1 MRRPVIAAAAG
12 VALGLL
18 AAAPAGAHV
27 QVRPAEVAP
36 GDPVLWTVLV
46 PSEQDTGTRSVELAV
61 PKDVIPFSY
70 EDAPGWRR
78 TVRTNPDGSIRSI
91 RWRGTTRAD
100 GLATFRFLAS
110 TPERPG
116 KIAWK
121 ALQTYR
127 DGEIVRWI
135 GAAGSETPAS
145 VTRVSASAPRENAGG
160 EGGGSAAASAGAG
173 ASSDPRPVAA
183 TSAVDPRPDWLAR
196 GLGLG
201 AILLALGGVGL
212 ARGRRS

>member
-1 MRRPVIAAAAG
+1 MKAAAVG
-12 VALGLL
+12 TALGLV

-27 QVRPAEVAP
+27 QVRPAQVAP

-46 PSEQDTGTRSVELAV
+46 PSEQDAGTRDVELAV

-78 TVRTNPDGSIRSI
+78 TVRTNSDGSVRSI
-91 RWRGTTRAD
+91 RWRGGTRRD

-116 KIAWK
+116 EIAWK

-127 DGEIVRWI
+127 DGEVVRWI
-135 GAAGSETPAS
+135 GAEGSETPAS

-160 EGGGSAAASAGAG
+160 EGDGPPVAGAEAAAGAG
-173 ASSDPRPVAA
+173 AGADARPVTGA
-183 TSAVDPRPDWLAR
+183 TTVDARPDWLAR

-201 AILLALGGVGL
+201 AILLAVGGL
-212 ARGRRS
+212 ALARLRSS